1 MRYLAFEKFWGVVH
15 LFCSLFSIA
24 ANSFTVYYSRKQT
37 VSMRVIFTIMGITN
51 MVNSIAAVYSGA
63 FLIAGR
69 PWQWGYDNSYGKL
82 VCNLS
87 GKNNATCARFFTI
100 IKAMLFSV
108 TAIFVRSIVNRFDQ
122 SNFAPI
128 DKFSCIINSNLKGI
142 ILII

>member
-24 ANSFTVYYSRKQT
+24 ANSFTVYHSRKQT

-51 MVNSIAAVYSGA
+51 MLNSISAVYSGA

-87 GKNNATCARFFTI
+87 GKNNATYVRFSTI
-100 IKAMLFSV
+100 IIYGMTLFN
-108 TAIFVRSIVNRFDQ
+108 VRSIANRFDQ
-122 SNFAPI
+122 SNIAPI

-142 ILII
+142 LLII